1 MPVSHT
7 PDSHLD
13 DAVEAFQ
20 GVRRQLFGVAYRMLG
35 SVSEAEDIVQEA
47 WLRWQSTDRS
57 VVRNPAAFLMTTTA
71 RLAITAATT
80 ARARHEVYVG
90 PWLPEPVVTADDPA
104 LGAESAE
111 SLGVAV
117 MLMLERLSPTESA
130 VYVLREAFEY
140 PFAQIA
146 EVLETSEAN
155 ARQIGRRARLH
166 MAEED
171 RHEPVA
177 GADHDRLLQA
187 LLAAVRLGDVES
199 LEAVLAE
206 NVVSISDGGG
216 VVSASRR
223 PVEGR
228 DHVARFL
235 TGVLKKAKPG
245 FDISVLSLNGRSGVL
260 ISYGDE
266 PAVAISIDG
275 SAAGIEN
282 IYVVANPNKLERLR
296 PAL

>member
-1 MPVSHT
+1 MR
-7 PDSHLD
+7 DSELGLEVDLD

-35 SVSEAEDIVQEA
+35 SVAEAEDIVQEA
-47 WLRWQSTDRS
+47 WLRWQSTDRT
-57 VVRNPAAFLMTTTA
+57 VVRNPAAFLMTTTT

-111 SLGVAV
+111 ALGVAV
-117 MLMLERLSPTESA
+117 LLMLERLTPTERA
-130 VYVLREAFEY
+130 VYVLREAFDY

-146 EVLETSEAN
+146 EVLATSESN
-155 ARQIGRRARLH
+155 ARQIARRARLH
-166 MAEED
+166 VAEE
-171 RHEPVA
+171 RHEPVSE
-177 GADHDRLLQA
+177 ADHDRLLGA
-187 LLAAVRLGDVES
+187 LLAAVRLGDLEA

-223 PVEGR
+223 PVVGR
-228 DHVARFL
+228 DRVARAL
-235 TGVLKKAKPG
+235 AGIVKKAKAG
-245 FDISVLSLNGRSGVL
+245 FDVSLVELNGRLSALV
-260 ISYGDE
+260 SYGDE
-266 PAVAISIDG
+266 PTAVISIDG
-275 SAAGIEN
+275 SAAGIEG
-282 IYVVANPNKLERLR
+282 IYVVANPHKLESLR
-296 PAL
+296 ASN

>member
-1 MPVSHT
+1 MPNA
-7 PDSHLD
+7 PDSDLD
-13 DAVEAFQ
+13 LGDAVEAFE

-35 SVSEAEDIVQEA
+35 SVSEAEDIVQDA
-47 WLRWQSTDRS
+47 WLRWQSTDRT
-57 VVRNPAAFLMTTTA
+57 VVRNPAAFLMTVTA
-71 RLAITAATT
+71 RLAITAATS

-90 PWLPEPVVTADDPA
+90 PWLPEPVVTTDDPA

-111 SLGVAV
+111 ALGMAV
-117 MLMLERLSPTESA
+117 LVMLERLTPTERA

-146 EVLETSEAN
+146 EVLETSESN

-166 MAEED
+166 LAED
-171 RHEPVA
+171 RHEPVSDA
-177 GADHDRLLQA
+177 EHNRLLAA
-187 LLAAVRLGDVES
+187 LLGAVRLGDLES
-199 LEAVLAE
+199 LEEVLAE

-216 VVSASRR
+216 VVSAGRR
-223 PVEGR
+223 PVVGR

-235 TGVLKKAKPG
+235 AGAVKKARAG
-245 FDISVLSLNGRSGVL
+245 FDVSLVSLNGRLGAL

-266 PAVAISIDG
+266 PAIALAIDS

-282 IYVVANPNKLERLR
+282 IYVVANPHKLERLR
-296 PAL
+296 AGG